1 MSTTPYPPARD
12 PEKIPNPSIEDPD
25 YEEPIEDPD
34 SGELP
39 EDEPYDDEDDLDED
53 DEPLRA

>member
-12 PEKIPNPSIEDPD
+12 PEKIPAPSFEEPD

-39 EDEPYDDEDDLDED
+39 AYDPDQDEEDDALE